1 MGLDFTALTDDQLIA
16 LIASAA
22 QEAIARGYATEAAAR
37 EVMLSAKE
45 RADIASAAR
54 DAEAERLRREEAQ
67 RVAADAAAKVRNQAT
82 AKLVDTAAEKERAVW
97 ARRKGIAQA
106 LHALGW
112 DVDGDSIVVW
122 LSQTKEKRVFLQ
134 QSKFNGH
141 TYATLY
147 VTGNQKKAPGTV
159 DVSGINIKRVDFRE
173 AVPAIL
179 RAIARD
185 WTTIKIDLAAA
196 LAWDGEAIPLVI
208 ETPETA
214 KVPS

>member
-1 MGLDFTALTDDQLIA
+1 MLDFSALTDDQLIA

-54 DAEAERLRREEAQ
+54 DEEAERLRREEA
-67 RVAADAAAKVRNQAT
+67 RRIADEAAAKVRSQAT
-82 AKLVDTAAEKERAVW
+82 AKLVDSATEKERAVW

-106 LHALGW
+106 IAATGW
-112 DVDGDSIVVW
+112 SVDGDSIVVW

-134 QSKFNGH
+134 QSKFNGA

-147 VTGNQKKAPGTV
+147 VTGNNKHAPNTVELSRGMNDNFKA
-159 DVSGINIKRVDFRE
+159 
-173 AVPAIL
+173 ALPAIL

-185 WTTIKIDLAAA
+185 WTTLKVDLTAA
-196 LAWDGEAIPLVI
+196 LAWEGEAIPLVV
-208 ETPETA
+208 ETPITA
-214 KVPS
+214 QAAP

>member
-1 MGLDFTALTDDQLIA
+1 MLDFTALTDDQLIA

-67 RVAADAAAKVRNQAT
+67 RIAEEAAAKVRNQAT
-82 AKLVDTAAEKERAVW
+82 AKIVDAAAEKERTVW

-106 LHALGW
+106 IASTGYS
-112 DVDGDSIVVW
+112 VAGDSLVVW
-122 LSQTKEKRVFLQ
+122 LSPSKEKRVFLQ
-134 QSKFNGH
+134 QTKFNGA

-147 VTGNQKKAPGTV
+147 VTGNAKHPPNTVELARGMDGNLKA
-159 DVSGINIKRVDFRE
+159 
-173 AVPAIL
+173 ALPAIL
-179 RAIARD
+179 RAVARD
-185 WTTIKIDLAAA
+185 WNAIKIDLAAA
-196 LAWDGEAIPLVI
+196 LGWEGEAIPLVVS
-208 ETPETA
+208 TPETA